1 MTNWSRIRRTGDHFV
16 TDYRAGAARY
26 GRGMSDVQTTDNAEQ
41 HRYEARVD
49 GELAGFAAY
58 VAADDLIMFT
68 HTEVFEAF
76 EGKGVGSA
84 LARGALDAVRADG
97 SRKVLPRC
105 PFIRGWIEKHP
116 DYQDLVDSTF

>member
-1 MTNWSRIRRTGDHFV
+1 
-16 TDYRAGAARY
+16 
-26 GRGMSDVQTTDNAEQ
+26 MSDVQVTDNPGES
-41 HRYEARVD
+41 RFEGRVD

-58 VAADDLIMFT
+58 ATADDLITFT
-68 HTEVFEAF
+68 HTEVFDAF

-84 LARGALDAVRADG
+84 LARGALDAVRAHG

-116 DYQDLVDSTF
+116 DYADLVDSTF

>member
-1 MTNWSRIRRTGDHFV
+1 MIDVQV
-16 TDYRAGAARY
+16 TDRPDRS
-26 GRGMSDVQTTDNAEQ
+26 RF
-41 HRYEARVD
+41 EAHVD

-68 HTEVFEAF
+68 HTDVFDAF
-76 EGKGVGSA
+76 EGRGVGSA

-97 SRKVLPRC
+97 TRKVLPRC
-105 PFIRGWIEKHP
+105 PFIRGWIEEHP